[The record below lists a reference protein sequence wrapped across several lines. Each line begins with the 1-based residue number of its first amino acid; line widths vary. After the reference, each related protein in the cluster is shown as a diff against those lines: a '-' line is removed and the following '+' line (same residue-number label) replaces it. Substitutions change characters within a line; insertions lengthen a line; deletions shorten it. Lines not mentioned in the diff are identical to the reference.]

1 MIWYLKMLSIFER
14 ISVMTESSPTG
25 HNGQMIEFTNPQPE
39 IRKNAETARDWEF
52 VDEAAYLYR
61 MANLFNDRFL
71 DPILLTDRRR
81 LPDPVIS
88 FENLRNRNTLA
99 AYTLVRN
106 PQGLLYEITMNAQ
119 QYVDEK
125 IDGKTVKAWMFGRWA
140 QLETLLH
147 EQVHLWQQNFGKD
160 PVKPGR
166 SHHNKEFVD
175 KCESLGL
182 HPMPGVGCHTKLAD
196 GSFALLM
203 NEMGIQSPD
212 LSEKPDGMKK
222 DWFKWYQE
230 TYGEK
235 RKGRSSLHR
244 WVCPECGL
252 NVRIGIK
259 GNPEIRHSS
268 CEKKTGRETFFVK
281 SEDLTPNK
289 N

>member
-1 MIWYLKMLSIFER
+1 MGEILPNTHNDKL
-14 ISVMTESSPTG
+14 VESLD
-25 HNGQMIEFTNPQPE
+25 PQKE
-39 IRKNAETARDWEF
+39 VQRNAETARDWLFTE
-52 VDEAAYLYR
+52 EAKYLYR
-61 MANLFNDRFL
+61 MAALFKDRFL
-71 DPILLTDRRR
+71 DSILLTDRRR

-88 FENLRNRNTLA
+88 FENLRNQNTLA
-99 AYTLVRN
+99 AYRLTRN
-106 PQGLLYEITMNAQ
+106 PQGLLYEITMNTE
-119 QYVDEK
+119 QYEVKEENGKK
-125 IDGKTVKAWMFGRWA
+125 IVQWRFGKWA

-160 PVKPGR
+160 PVKPGKVY
-166 SHHNKEFVD
+166 HNKEFVE

-182 HPMPGVGCHTKLAD
+182 HPMPGMGCHTKLAD

-203 NEMGIQSPD
+203 KELGIQPPD
-212 LSEKPDGMKK
+212 LSEKPEAMKK

-230 TYGEK
+230 THGEK

-259 GNPEIRHSS
+259 GNPEIRHSP
-268 CEKKTGRETFFVK
+268 CEKKTGREVFFMK